1 MKLLLVSG
9 PPTTATV
16 AAGLQLMKKGYAVY
30 FAQPVR
36 LNLSPYGP
44 ILNLMGEDTQWRR
57 RWNTNDIEMISR
69 VDGVYMCH
77 GWVNEPICA
86 VHKECALNIRK
97 QLFFEGVTEPRNLEN
112 T

>member
-9 PPTTATV
+9 PATTATV
-16 AAGLQLMKKGYAVY
+16 AIGLLLMKKGYAVY

-36 LNLSPYGP
+36 MNLSPYGP
-44 ILNLMGEDTQWRR
+44 ILALMNEDTQWRG

-69 VDGVYMCH
+69 VDGVYMCK
-77 GWVNEPICA
+77 GWVNEPICG
-86 VHKECALNIRK
+86 VHKECAVNAGK
-97 QLFFEGVTEPRNLEN
+97 QLFFEGVTEPRGLEN